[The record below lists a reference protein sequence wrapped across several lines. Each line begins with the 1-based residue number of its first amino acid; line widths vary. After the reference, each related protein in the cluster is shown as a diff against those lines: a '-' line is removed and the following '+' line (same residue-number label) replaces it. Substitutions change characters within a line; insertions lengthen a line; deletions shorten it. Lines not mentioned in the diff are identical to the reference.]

1 MCLVDS
7 ERKLRWT
14 WRQRWVRRCWVCTT
28 GEPPLGE
35 ACLKMGRSFQ
45 WDAGVMLLA
54 ASTEGEYVARVRSR
68 GRWLRCCSWS
78 RRTVRMSLQALSR
91 TRMLYRYERSSR
103 VGSRTCRNLAR
114 RCNRSWE

>member
-7 ERKLRWT
+7 ERKLRRT
-14 WRQRWVRRCWVCTT
+14 WRQRRVRTCWVCTT

-54 ASTEGEYVARVRSR
+54 ASTEGEYVARGQESR
-68 GRWLRCCSWS
+68 ALAEVLQLEPPYSAYEHAGALAHTDVVPLR
-78 RRTVRMSLQALSR
+78 A
-91 TRMLYRYERSSR
+91 
-103 VGSRTCRNLAR
+103 
-114 RCNRSWE
+114 